1 MTPLADSFIR
11 VRLKKNPDGTKTRIS
26 KEIVVRDEEE

>member
-11 VRLKKNPDGTKTRIS
+11 VRLKKNPDGTKTLIS